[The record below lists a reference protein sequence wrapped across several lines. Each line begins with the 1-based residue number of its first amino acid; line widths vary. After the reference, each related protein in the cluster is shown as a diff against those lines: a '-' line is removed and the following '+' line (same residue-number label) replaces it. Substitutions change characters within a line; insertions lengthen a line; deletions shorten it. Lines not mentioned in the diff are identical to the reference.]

1 MPEKYVRN
9 LEATRSN
16 LTHIITPQI
25 NVKYCV
31 FNSWV
36 ILLLITL
43 WKPISATA
51 AVAGLAAGT
60 LQGGSCCCWG
70 QSGKVH
76 PQPQSRRGHCWAPV
90 PWGVTTPHLTQQQDT
105 HRRLLQQRG
114 KPSLRTDK
122 CRDNLNPPSIGV
134 ISADGVDPIRLCIS
148 VRVVWWNL
156 GKIQELR
163 KQPEEWKSVF
173 FWSFSD
179 TYWKPKKSTQ
189 IPLKLIP

>member
-1 MPEKYVRN
+1 MLSTVFSTAEWFCSWLPCENPSLLLQLSLGWQQGHCREGAVAVGGSQEKS
-9 LEATRSN
+9 TRSPSPGGD
-16 LTHIITPQI
+16 IAE
-25 NVKYCV
+25 
-31 FNSWV
+31 
-36 ILLLITL
+36 LL
-43 WKPISATA
+43 
-51 AVAGLAAGT
+51 
-60 LQGGSCCCWG
+60 C
-70 QSGKVH
+70 
-76 PQPQSRRGHCWAPV
+76 RGV
-90 PWGVTTPHLTQQQDT
+90 SPHHTQQQDT